1 LLPLLLTPLA
11 SLQRS
16 RLVAAAPA
24 SVAEPVAPRRDDSAE
39 PDWRH
44 AYLRLREEE
53 APVAPG
59 VLPAP
64 GRPPVP
70 AQRRE
75 QEETRR
81 DVEPMPSTP
90 SLLTPMPGRP
100 EAAPLAAVSPT
111 ATAERV
117 IEAVRQIGEAAPA
130 PIPAARVWQLELPAV
145 GQAWQLHVEQAQ
157 PQAPLNVEL
166 RVPPVAQTQARQQLG
181 DLDKRLREAGH
192 DVLRSRLRTDRKRGP
207 VDGVSS

>member
-1 LLPLLLTPLA
+1 
-11 SLQRS
+11 
-16 RLVAAAPA
+16 
-24 SVAEPVAPRRDDSAE
+24 
-39 PDWRH
+39 
-44 AYLRLREEE
+44 
-53 APVAPG
+53 
-59 VLPAP
+59 
-64 GRPPVP
+64 
-70 AQRRE
+70 
-75 QEETRR
+75 
-81 DVEPMPSTP
+81 MPSTP

-166 RVPPVAQTQARQQLG
+166 RVPPVAQTQARQQLA

-192 DVLRSRLRTDRKRGP
+192 DVLRSRLRSDSKRGP
-207 VDGVSS
+207 VDGVRS